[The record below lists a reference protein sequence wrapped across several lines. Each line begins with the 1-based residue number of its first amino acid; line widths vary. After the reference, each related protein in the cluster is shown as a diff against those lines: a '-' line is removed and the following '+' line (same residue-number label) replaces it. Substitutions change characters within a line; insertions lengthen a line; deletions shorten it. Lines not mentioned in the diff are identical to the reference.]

1 MSTNDEIIAA
11 VRQALADTPQQSQI
25 IADITK
31 TQALMAQQQEQILEM
46 VKKHQETLYGNGKV
60 GLVTIV
66 SQLSQASS
74 RSLSMWADV
83 LKWVIIAA
91 ITIFVTLAVQHG
103 IVP

>member
-46 VKKHQETLYGNGKV
+46 VRKRTAL
-60 GLVTIV
+60 
-66 SQLSQASS
+66 ASAVLFVYVMLCGS
-74 RSLSMWADV
+74 SLCFA
-83 LKWVIIAA
+83 
-91 ITIFVTLAVQHG
+91 
-103 IVP
+103 